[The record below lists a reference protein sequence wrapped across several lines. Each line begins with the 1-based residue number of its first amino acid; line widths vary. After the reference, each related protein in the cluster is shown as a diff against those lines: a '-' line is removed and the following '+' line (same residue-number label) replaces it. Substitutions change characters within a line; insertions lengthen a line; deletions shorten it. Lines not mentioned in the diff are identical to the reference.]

1 MRKLLKIAIIFSSL
15 GIILILLAFIL
26 NGNKLPLAGETK
38 PPKYH
43 AIESKNLKNLKF
55 HVTKSDIDI
64 EPSNSDKIEVEY
76 REGKNFYFSIEENAD
91 ILLIKDTY
99 KEKWFNF
106 SFDFGFN
113 FNNHYIKLKIPKE
126 LLVNLS
132 IKNINGNISLKDL
145 HFKDIQINDISGDIN
160 LSKLNTNNINL
171 NSKSGNI
178 RLNNIKAENNK
189 LDIYNLSGNVLL
201 KDIINSGSTNI
212 TTTSGNIIFDNI
224 VSKNIDSKTTSG
236 NIEFSNSN
244 NIIDNFISESTS
256 GNIIINEIKI
266 NKKLSLK
273 NISGNIKTK
282 ISDKEENFN
291 KNINN
296 KNNTDSNSS
305 LKNLNITNT
314 SGNID
319 IDFIGY

>member
-1 MRKLLKIAIIFSSL
+1 MKKLLKIAILFSSL
-15 GIILILLAFIL
+15 GIILILLSFVL
-26 NGNKLPLAGETK
+26 NGNKLPLTDETK

-43 AIESKNLKNLKF
+43 TIESKNLKNLKF
-55 HVTKSDIDI
+55 HVTKSNIDI
-64 EPSNSDKIEVEY
+64 KPSNSDKIEVEY
-76 REGKNFYFSIEENAD
+76 REGKNFYFNIEED
-91 ILLIKDTY
+91 TDTLIIKDTY

-106 SFDFGFN
+106 SFDLGFN
-113 FNNHYIKLKIPKE
+113 FNNYYIKLKIAKE

-132 IKNINGNISLKDL
+132 IKNISGNTSLKNL
-145 HFKDIQINDISGDIN
+145 HFRDIQINNISGDIN
-160 LSKLNTNNINL
+160 LLKLNTNNINL

-178 RLNNIKAENNK
+178 RLNNIKTENNK

-201 KDIINSGSTNI
+201 KDIINYGSANI

-224 VSKNIDSKTTSG
+224 TSKNIDSKTTSG
-236 NIEFSNSN
+236 NIEFLNSN

-256 GNIIINEIKI
+256 GNITVNEIKI

-273 NISGNIKTK
+273 NISGDIKTK

-296 KNNTDSNSS
+296 KNNTNSNSS
-305 LKNLNITNT
+305 SNDLNITNT

-319 IDFIGY
+319 IAFMGY